1 MPAQTS
7 EREAC
12 PIYPECFHREN
23 CDRSMCLLFFQPTTT
38 YDILKDAVREWLES
52 DALLAFGRLN
62 YGGKGFKSTDVERFI
77 TANCSL
83 FKTDIAYT
91 TISKIVFNAVMEVID
106 E

>member
-12 PIYPECFHREN
+12 PIHPECIHREN

-38 YDILKDAVREWLES
+38 YDILKDAVREWLEN
-52 DALLAFGRLN
+52 DTLLTFGRLN
-62 YGGKGFKSTDVERFI
+62 YGERGSKSTDAERFI
-77 TANCSL
+77 TANRSL